1 MGIVSGSPKYLQFGA
16 FSMIGNYKI
25 IALMMC
31 RIQDK
36 ENHEFIYV
44 LNKKLSEI
52 GCRLFVYNC
61 SSPIDDK
68 IKEDAPQTSVYEMFD
83 ASFTDAVILHTSSI
97 GSAGVCQKIISRA
110 LDMKLPVISLGE
122 SFDGCMNIEYE
133 HQTGI
138 EDIVEHLVQ
147 AHGVS
152 HFHMIAG
159 RKGDSFSN
167 KRIEAFKNTLEKC
180 GIPFDYSM
188 VSYGDFWSKPA
199 IAAVEIL
206 MNEGRLPQAF
216 VCAND
221 HMAIAISDFL
231 QNHGVSIPEDVIVT
245 GYDCIDTIYSSSP
258 TVTSACIS
266 NESASGT
273 ICGILSDMFNDGSRE
288 GCVKIFPEAVF
299 NESCGCECSNK
310 QDASVLFN
318 EQTNLFYRF
327 QDENIILAEIAAKI
341 HQSRSFEE
349 IAYIMRDNDL
359 MYAMCCLIREE
370 YTDNSVN
377 PETESMNGP
386 DSRLFVL
393 YDSDM
398 IDYQRKYGEKFSPYY
413 MSAKDI
419 IPKLDFYLDDG
430 RCLIFTAL
438 HYLGVSLGYVCYHF
452 SDHTAGN
459 YYKIPQT
466 VDMLN
471 NALGGL
477 INLRH
482 MHYLLKKIER
492 MSGTDALTGLY
503 NRHGFCTEYSRLLE
517 TMGDDSLA
525 VIMCDLD
532 GLKYINDNFGHEEG
546 DNAIHTA
553 ACALKNVCPQNAIC
567 TRFGGDEM
575 MAVYPYRENSID
587 VRSLFC
593 KYLDEY
599 NAKSGKPYTVA
610 ASMGI
615 YITPKGEQ
623 PNFEELV
630 KKSDSLMYDEKKR
643 RKAAR

>member
-1 MGIVSGSPKYLQFGA
+1 
-16 FSMIGNYKI
+16 MIGNYKI
-25 IALMMC
+25 IALMTC
-31 RIQDK
+31 RIQDR
-36 ENHEFIYV
+36 ENHEFIYA
-44 LNKKLSEI
+44 LDKRLSEI

-61 SSPIDDK
+61 CSRIDAE
-68 IKEDAPQTSVYEMFD
+68 IKEKSPQTSVYEMFD
-83 ASFTDAVILHTSSI
+83 ASFADAVILHASCI
-97 GSAGVCQKIISRA
+97 GSRAVCNKIVSRA

-122 SFDGCMNIEYE
+122 CFDGCMNIKYE
-133 HQTGI
+133 HQSGI
-138 EDIVEHLVQ
+138 ENIVDHLAE

-152 HFHMIAG
+152 DFHMIAG
-159 RKGDSFSN
+159 IKGNGFSD
-167 KRIEAFKNTLEKC
+167 KRIDAFKNALEKR

-199 IAAVEIL
+199 IAAAETL
-206 MNEGRLPQAF
+206 MKEGRLPRAF

-221 HMAIAISDFL
+221 HMAIAISVFL
-231 QNHGVSIPEDVIVT
+231 QNHGISVPEDVIVT
-245 GYDCIDTIYSSSP
+245 GYDCIDTVYTSSP
-258 TVTSACIS
+258 TITSAHIS
-266 NESASGT
+266 DETASET
-273 ICGILSDMFNDGSRE
+273 ICGILSDMFNGGARE
-288 GCVKIFPEAVF
+288 GCISIFPEAVL
-299 NESCGCECSNK
+299 NGSCGCKCSNK
-310 QDASVLFN
+310 RDASALFN

-327 QDENIILAEIAAKI
+327 QDENITLSEIAERI
-341 HQSRSFEE
+341 PQCGSFEE
-349 IAYIMRDNDL
+349 IAYTMRENDL
-359 MYAMCCLIREE
+359 MYAMCCLIKEE

-377 PETESMNGP
+377 PEVEIPRGS

-398 IDYQRKYGEKFSPYY
+398 IDYKRKHGEKFSPYY
-413 MSAKDI
+413 MSAKEI
-419 IPKLDFYLDDG
+419 IPTLDYYLEDG
-430 RCLIFTAL
+430 RCFIFTAL

-452 SDHTAGN
+452 SDYAAGN

-482 MHYLLKKIER
+482 THYLLEKIER

-503 NRHGFCTEYSRLLE
+503 NRRGFCTEYDRLLE
-517 TMGDDSLA
+517 TMDNGSLA

-553 ACALKNVCPQNAIC
+553 ALALKAVCPQNAVC

-575 MAVYPYRENSID
+575 MAVYPYKENGTD

-593 KYLDEY
+593 EYLDGY

-623 PNFEELV
+623 PSFEELV
-630 KKSDSLMYDEKKR
+630 KKSDSLMYNEKKR
-643 RKAAR
+643 RKAGR